1 MNLLEQMN
9 ADEFRKLLEFKD
21 KFPTIGLDLV
31 KALTEKTL
39 SIQLTLGECI
49 DLSNAI
55 GIPYGQYCNQIFDTF
70 KSKP

>member
-9 ADEFRKLLEFKD
+9 ADEFRKLLEFKE

-31 KALTEKTL
+31 RALTYKTL

>member
-9 ADEFRKLLEFKD
+9 AAEFKKLLEFKE
-21 KFPTIGLDLV
+21 KFPIIGLDLV
-31 KALTEKTL
+31 RALTEKSL
-39 SIQLTLGECI
+39 AIHLTFGECI

-55 GIPYGQYCNQIFDTF
+55 GIPYGQYCNRIFDAF

>member
-9 ADEFRKLLEFKD
+9 ADEFRKLLEFKE

-31 KALTEKTL
+31 KALTDKSL
-39 SIQLTLGECI
+39 VIHLTLGECI
-49 DLSNAI
+49 DLCNAI

>member
-9 ADEFRKLLEFKD
+9 ADEFKKLLEFKE
-21 KFPTIGLDLV
+21 KFPLIGLDLV

-39 SIQLTLGECI
+39 TIQLTLGECI

-55 GIPYGQYCNQIFDTF
+55 GIHYGQYCNQIFDTF

>member
-9 ADEFRKLLEFKD
+9 ADEFRKLLEFKE
-21 KFPTIGLDLV
+21 KFPTIGEDLIQELTV
-31 KALTEKTL
+31 K
-39 SIQLTLGECI
+39 SFPMQLTLGECI

-55 GIPYGQYCNQIFDTF
+55 GIPYGQYCNRIFDTF

>member
-9 ADEFRKLLEFKD
+9 ADEFKKLLEFKE
-21 KFPTIGLDLV
+21 KFPTIGEDLI
-31 KALTEKTL
+31 KTLTEK
-39 SIQLTLGECI
+39 SIPIHLTLGECI

-55 GIPYGQYCNQIFDTF
+55 GIPYGQYCNQIFDAF

>member
-1 MNLLEQMN
+1 MNLLEKMN
-9 ADEFRKLLEFKD
+9 ADEFKKLLEFKE
-21 KFPTIGLDLV
+21 KHPAIGLDLV
-31 KALTEKTL
+31 RALTEKNL
-39 SIQLTLGECI
+39 PIQLTLGECI

>member
-9 ADEFRKLLEFKD
+9 ADEFRKLLEFKE

-31 KALTEKTL
+31 RSLTDKSL
-39 SIQLTLGECI
+39 VIHLTLGECI

>member
-9 ADEFRKLLEFKD
+9 AAEFKKLLEFKE
-21 KFPTIGLDLV
+21 KFPTIGEDLV
-31 KALTEKTL
+31 RALTYKTL
-39 SIQLTLGECI
+39 TIHLTLGECI

>member
-9 ADEFRKLLEFKD
+9 ADEFCKLLEFKD
-21 KFPTIGLDLV
+21 KFPTIGEDLI

-39 SIQLTLGECI
+39 CIQLTLGECI

>member
-9 ADEFRKLLEFKD
+9 ADEFKKLLEFKE

-31 KALTEKTL
+31 RALTEKTL
-39 SIQLTLGECI
+39 CIQLTLGECI
-49 DLSNAI
+49 DLSNAV

>member
-9 ADEFRKLLEFKD
+9 ADEFRKLLEFKE

-31 KALTEKTL
+31 KALTEKSL
-39 SIQLTLGECI
+39 VIHLTLGECI
-49 DLSNAI
+49 DLSNAV

>member
-9 ADEFRKLLEFKD
+9 ADEFKKLLEFKE

-39 SIQLTLGECI
+39 TIQLTLGECI